1 MPRIPPLLRL
11 LSIPLLAIPL
21 LVGAAAA
28 KTFQIGPEKPLKTLA
43 EGLAEAAEGDR
54 LLIDEGEYFDCAI
67 IKVNDLIIEGAGK
80 GGSTVFTDKT
90 CAGKALLIAAGDNI
104 TVRNLTLT
112 RARVPDG
119 NGAGIRA
126 EGANLTVERVKFIN
140 NENGILAGVNKAST
154 IIVKDSVFTRNGVC
168 GNACSHGIYAGGI
181 KLLHVE
187 TSTFSETKQGHHIK
201 SRAAR
206 TEVIGC
212 TITDGPTG
220 TSSYLIEIP
229 NGGGVLVKN
238 NTLEKGPKSEN
249 HTGAVVIGM
258 EGVTQAT
265 REIIVEDNIFRN
277 TGDYPTFLVVNQTAT
292 EAMVK
297 GNKLS
302 GKSKPLRGDGMVQ

>member
-1 MPRIPPLLRL
+1 MPRIPLLPCL
-11 LSIPLLAIPL
+11 FAALAFA
-21 LVGAAAA
+21 GAASA

-67 IKVNDLIIEGAGK
+67 VKVNDITIEGAGK
-80 GGSTVFTDKT
+80 DGSTVITDKT
-90 CAGKALLIAAGDNI
+90 CGGKALLVTAGDNI

-126 EGANLTVERVKFIN
+126 EGANLTVENVKFIN
-140 NENGILAGVNKAST
+140 NENGILAGVNKASS
-154 IIVKDSVFTRNGVC
+154 IIVKDSLFSRNGAC
-168 GNACSHGIYAGGI
+168 GNACSHGIYAGAI
-181 KLLHVE
+181 KLLRVE
-187 TSTFSETKQGHHIK
+187 NSTFSETKQGHHIK

-206 TEVIGC
+206 TEVIGS
-212 TITDGPTG
+212 TITDGPNG

-238 NTLEKGPKSEN
+238 NTMEKGPKSEN

-265 REIIVEDNIFRN
+265 REIVVEGNTFRN
-277 TGDYPTFLVVNQTAT
+277 TGNYPTFLVVNQTAT

-302 GKSKPLRGDGMVQ
+302 GQTKPLRGDGSVQ